1 MNRSASSNEIPRS
14 ASRMAGE
21 SIVQT
26 KKIEVTKDISVTLD
40 VPQISMPNLDKMV
53 GDAPEDL
60 VENKEYLKNNLKIN
74 NLYTPYKEINL

>member
-1 MNRSASSNEIPRS
+1 
-14 ASRMAGE
+14 
-21 SIVQT
+21 
-26 KKIEVTKDISVTLD
+26 
-40 VPQISMPNLDKMV
+40 MPNLDKIV